1 MRAGDRDT
9 LISFLRDG
17 ATIDDG
23 YTTLPGDD
31 TVVGVVKA
39 RVFYGAGSEQRQMA
53 SQEGAVQAVTFQ
65 VPASTLTRSVKVD
78 DQIREEL
85 NRFVWDIQG
94 IAYRGRT
101 MIEFTAKRGISTSA
115 EDEE

>member
-1 MRAGDRDT
+1 
-9 LISFLRDG
+9 
-17 ATIDDG
+17 
-23 YTTLPGDD
+23 
-31 TVVGVVKA
+31 
-39 RVFYGAGSEQRQMA
+39 
-53 SQEGAVQAVTFQ
+53 
-65 VPASTLTRSVKVD
+65 VD